1 MIDLVIYKDGP
12 LYKGYKISGHA
23 NYARHG
29 KDIVCAAVSI
39 LVQATTN
46 GIDEILGA
54 RVDFEEGDK
63 GYAKLLV
70 NDRDFVIVEKASLLL
85 ETMVHGLNG
94 IAEAYPRHIHIAVEE
109 VKS

>member
-12 LYKGYKISGHA
+12 LYKGYRIKGHA
-23 NYARHG
+23 NYAGYG

-46 GIDEILGA
+46 GIDEILA
-54 RVDFEEGDK
+54 ASNDFHEGNA
-63 GYAKLLV
+63 GYAKLV
-70 NDRDFVIVEKASLLL
+70 VTDTRPDVVEKASLLL
-85 ETMVHGLNG
+85 STMVHGLSG
-94 IAEAYPRHIHIAVEE
+94 VAEAYPRHIKIAVEE